1 MPPRPGYNP
10 IVPRAALFGLL
21 VLALLSGVVE
31 AQRVVGSSHGGFGRP
46 HPVRGFA
53 SGGFHHRS
61 IGYGSYFLPYDGFG
75 YEQGEYE
82 APPREP
88 AQVVVPR
95 APEPPVPKGQ
105 VIEIA
110 VPANA
115 GPVKE
120 VPPAIFILS
129 NGERIESRRFLLT
142 ADSLSIRVDRQER
155 TMSLGQVD
163 LHATIAANHER
174 GIELRIPDDRNEI
187 SLSF

>member
-1 MPPRPGYNP
+1 MQ
-10 IVPRAALFGLL
+10 
-21 VLALLSGVVE
+21 

-53 SGGFHHRS
+53 GSGVRHHG
-61 IGYGSYFLPYDGFG
+61 GYGAYFLPYYDGFG

-88 AQVVVPR
+88 EPVVVQR
-95 APEPPVPKGQ
+95 TPEPPVPKGQ

-110 VPANA
+110 AAANA

-120 VPPAIFILS
+120 MPPAIFILS

-142 ADSLSIRVDRQER
+142 ADSLSVRVDRQER
-155 TMSLGQVD
+155 TMPLGQVD